1 MTEGFRK
8 DAMFRFL
15 PPPISGTLVTGLF
28 FINTVFWASVL
39 FFFVLIKL
47 MIPIHRWRNACSRI
61 LTFIATHWIDGNSLI
76 VQLTQKIHWDV
87 RGFTDQLSPDKS
99 YLMVVNHRS
108 WADIFILQ
116 HVFNHRIPFLKFF
129 LKKELIWVPI
139 LGLAWWALDFPF
151 MKRYSRSFLEKHPE
165 LRGKDLETTRKACE
179 KFKTSPVTVI
189 NFPEGTRFN
198 SAKHQAQNSPYRNL
212 LLPRAGGTAFVL
224 SCMGE
229 FLSNILD
236 VTIVYPK
243 KAMPPTFW
251 DMLSGKVSDII
262 VQVNYLPLPDNV
274 SGKNYVEDDDYKNQ
288 SQDWVNQL
296 WSRKDQ
302 QMDAILTKFKGNRQ
316 QHTRII
322 TLEAL

>member
-1 MTEGFRK
+1 MTEGFRE

-15 PPPISGTLVTGLF
+15 PPPILGTLVTGLF
-28 FINTVFWASVL
+28 FVNTALWALVL
-39 FFFVLIKL
+39 FFFVLIKF

-61 LTFIATHWIDGNSLI
+61 LTFIATRWIDGNSLI
-76 VQLTQKIHWDV
+76 VRLTQKIHWDI
-87 RGFTDQLSPDKS
+87 RGFAAQLSPDKS

-116 HVFNHRIPFLKFF
+116 HVFNRRIPFLKFF

-179 KFKTSPVTVI
+179 KFKTFPVTVI

-212 LLPRAGGTAFVL
+212 LPPRAGGTAFVL

-229 FLSNILD
+229 FLSGILD

-243 KAMPPTFW
+243 KAAPPTFW

-262 VQVNYLPLPDNV
+262 VQVNCLPLPDNV
-274 SGKNYVEDDDYKNQ
+274 SGKNYIEDDDYRNQ

-296 WSRKDQ
+296 WSCKDQ
-302 QMDAILTKFKGNRQ
+302 QMDAILTEFKGDRQ
-316 QHTRII
+316 QP
-322 TLEAL
+322 LKV